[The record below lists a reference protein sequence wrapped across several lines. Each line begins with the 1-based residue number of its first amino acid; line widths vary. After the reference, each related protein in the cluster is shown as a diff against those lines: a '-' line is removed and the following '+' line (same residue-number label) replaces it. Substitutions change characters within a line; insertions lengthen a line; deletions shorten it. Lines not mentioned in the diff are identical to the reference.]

1 MDRRSSLIVFVL
13 AFVAAAL
20 WMLNW
25 ALRPRDDSN
34 QFAGPPRSDYTLR
47 NFTLDALDS
56 EGVHSFTVVAPRLA
70 RRGDDGS
77 IYVTTPD
84 YEIIDNSSN
93 TWKGTSDSAW
103 VNSDGTIMKL
113 EGKVAMHRVPTEKVD
128 KVDLLTTD
136 LTITT
141 DPKPKDAQGHNL
153 VTKGGHR
160 DKRMETAEQT
170 TIYDPTNVS
179 HSIGMKADLD
189 MKTVEL
195 LHDVH
200 IISLPGKNNASK

>member
-1 MDRRSSLIVFVL
+1 MERRTSLIVIVL
-13 AFVAAAL
+13 ALVAAAL
-20 WMLNW
+20 WMINW
-25 ALRPRDDSN
+25 ALRPRDESN
-34 QFAGPPRSDYTLR
+34 QFVGPPRSDYTLT

-56 EGVHSFTVVAPRLA
+56 DGSHSFTVVAPRLA

-77 IYVTTPD
+77 IYVATPN

-136 LTITT
+136 LMITT
-141 DPKPKDAQGHNL
+141 DAKTKDAQGHTL
-153 VTKGGHR
+153 PSKGHR

-200 IISLPGKNNASK
+200 IISLPGKNNASN

>member
-1 MDRRSSLIVFVL
+1 MDRRSSLIVVAL
-13 AFVAAAL
+13 ALVATAL
-20 WMLNW
+20 WMINW
-25 ALRPRDDSN
+25 ALRPRDESN
-34 QFAGPPRSDYTLR
+34 QFVGPPRSDYTLD

-56 EGVHSFTVVAPRLA
+56 EGAHSFTVVAPRLA

-77 IYVTTPD
+77 IYVATPH

-103 VNSDGTIMKL
+103 VSQDGAIMKL

-128 KVDLLTTD
+128 QVDLLTTD

-141 DPKPKDAQGHNL
+141 DPKPKDARGHNL
-153 VTKGGHR
+153 PGSVHR
-160 DKRMETAEQT
+160 DKHMETAAQT
-170 TIYDPTNVS
+170 TIYDPSNVS
-179 HSIGMKADLD
+179 HSIGMKGDLD

>member
-1 MDRRSSLIVFVL
+1 MDRRSALVIFVL
-13 AFVAAAL
+13 AAVAAGL

-25 ALRPRDDSN
+25 ALHPRDLSN
-34 QFAGPPRSDYTLR
+34 EFAGPPRSDYTLDH
-47 NFTLDALDS
+47 FTLDALDS
-56 EGVHSFTVVAPRLA
+56 EGAYSFTVVAPRLA

-77 IYVTTPD
+77 IYVAAPN
-84 YEIIDNSSN
+84 YEIIDNSAN

-128 KVDLLTTD
+128 QIDLLTTD

-153 VTKGGHR
+153 GARGHR
-160 DKRMETAEQT
+160 DKRMETAAQT
-170 TIYDPTNVS
+170 TIYDPDHVS

-200 IISLPGKNNASK
+200 ILSLPGNNNASK

>member
-1 MDRRSSLIVFVL
+1 MDRRSFLIVVIL
-13 AFVAAAL
+13 AVAAAGL

-25 ALRPRDDSN
+25 ALRSRDESA
-34 QFAGPPRSDYTLR
+34 QFAGPPRSDYTLN

-56 EGVHSFTVVAPRLA
+56 DGAHSFTVVAPRLA

-77 IYVTTPD
+77 IYVTTPN
-84 YEIIDNSSN
+84 YEIIDNSNN
-93 TWKGTSDSAW
+93 TWKGTSESAW
-103 VNSDGTIMKL
+103 VNTDGSIMKL

-128 KVDLLTTD
+128 QVDLLTTD

-141 DPKPKDAQGHNL
+141 DPKPKDARGHNL
-153 VTKGGHR
+153 PGTIHR
-160 DKRMETAEQT
+160 DKHMATVAQT

-179 HSIGMKADLD
+179 HSIGMKGDLD
-189 MKTVEL
+189 LKTVEL

-200 IISLPGKNNASK
+200 IISLPGKNNAGK